1 MRLLRAGIGRMMVTL
16 AVLVGLALVWLVPVI
31 TALMT
36 SIRPLP
42 QIREGWWHLAGAT
55 FTADN
60 FSRAWDAGLSD
71 AVVNSLI
78 IAVGATI
85 VTTGLG
91 TLAAYA
97 FARLQFRGKALAYF
111 LLISTMIVP
120 IQIILIPLVPWFQ
133 TLGLNDGEWLPF
145 LGIVLVH
152 TGFGAGWAIFM
163 LTTFFAEVPRDVLEA
178 AHVDGASH
186 FDVFR
191 RVVLPLA
198 IPGIL
203 SFAIID
209 FIFVWNDLLLALT
222 LLGQDFQP
230 LTVALSNLSSPQLA
244 QDDLVAAGSIIAVLP
259 PLVLFA
265 ALNRFYVRG
274 MFAGSV
280 K

>member
-16 AVLVGLALVWLVPVI
+16 AVLVVLALVWLVPVI

-55 FTADN
+55 FTAAN
-60 FSRAWDAGLSD
+60 FSRAWVAGLSD

-97 FARLQFRGKALAYF
+97 FARLQFRGKALACF

-163 LTTFFAEVPRDVLEA
+163 LTP
-178 AHVDGASH
+178 
-186 FDVFR
+186 
-191 RVVLPLA
+191 
-198 IPGIL
+198 
-203 SFAIID
+203 
-209 FIFVWNDLLLALT
+209 
-222 LLGQDFQP
+222 
-230 LTVALSNLSSPQLA
+230 SSPRSRA
-244 QDDLVAAGSIIAVLP
+244 TCSRPRTSTAPATSMSSAASCCRWRSPASCRSRSSTSSSCGTTCCW
-259 PLVLFA
+259 
-265 ALNRFYVRG
+265 R
-274 MFAGSV
+274 
-280 K
+280 

>member
-1 MRLLRAGIGRMMVTL
+1 MTSIRAALSRGTTSIALLTVL
-16 AVLVGLALVWLVPVI
+16 AVVWLVPVI

-36 SIRPLP
+36 SVRPLP
-42 QIREGWWHLAGAT
+42 QIRQGWWHLAGAT
-55 FTADN
+55 FTAN
-60 FSRAWDAGLSD
+60 NYARAWESGLSD

-78 IAVGATI
+78 IAIGATI
-85 VTTGLG
+85 MTTALG

-97 FARLQFRGKALAYF
+97 FARLRFRGKALAYF

-133 TLGLNDGEWLPF
+133 TLGLNDGEWRPF

-152 TGFGAGWAIFM
+152 TGFGAGWAVFM
-163 LTTFFAEVPRDVLEA
+163 LTTFFAEVPRDILEA
-178 AHVDGASH
+178 AHVDGANH

-259 PLVLFA
+259 PLLLFA

>member
-1 MRLLRAGIGRMMVTL
+1 MTQIRARLGHGTASIVVLSVL
-16 AVLVGLALVWLVPVI
+16 AVVWLVPAV

-36 SIRPLP
+36 SVRPLP
-42 QIREGWWHLAGAT
+42 QIRLGWWRLGGAT
-55 FTADN
+55 FTSNNYA
-60 FSRAWDAGLSD
+60 RAWDAGLSD

-78 IAVGATI
+78 IAIGATI
-85 VTTGLG
+85 ATTALG

-97 FARLQFRGKALAYF
+97 FARLRFRGKALAYL

-133 TLGLNDGEWLPF
+133 TLGLNEGEWLPF

-152 TGFGAGWAIFM
+152 TGFGAGWAVFM
-163 LTTFFAEVPRDVLEA
+163 LTTFFAEVPRDIVEA
-178 AHVDGASH
+178 AHVDGANH

-259 PLVLFA
+259 PLLLFA

>member
-1 MRLLRAGIGRMMVTL
+1 VTAVRRLTDRRVFPVVAL
-16 AVLVGLALVWLVPVI
+16 AALAIVWLVPVI

-36 SIRPLP
+36 SVRPLP
-42 QIREGWWHLAGAT
+42 QIRRGWWHFAGAT
-55 FTADN
+55 ITSNNYA
-60 FSRAWDAGLSD
+60 RAWNAGLSD
-71 AVVNSLI
+71 AVLNSLI
-78 IAVGATI
+78 IAIGATA
-85 VTTGLG
+85 VTTALG

-97 FARLQFRGKALAYF
+97 FARLRFRGKALAYF

-133 TLGLNDGEWLPF
+133 TLGLNEGDWLPF
-145 LGIVLVH
+145 LGIILVH
-152 TGFGAGWAIFM
+152 TAFGAGWAIFM
-163 LTTFFAEVPRDVLEA
+163 LTTFFAEVPRDVIEA

-186 FDVFR
+186 LDIFR

-222 LLGQDFQP
+222 LLGQDFHP

-244 QDDLVAAGSIIAVLP
+244 QNDLVAAGSIIAVLP
-259 PLVLFA
+259 PLLLFA
-265 ALNRFYVRG
+265 VLNRFYVRG

>member
-1 MRLLRAGIGRMMVTL
+1 MTRRGTRVATVAALALL
-16 AVLVGLALVWLVPVI
+16 AVVWLVPVV

-36 SIRPLP
+36 SLRPLP
-42 QIREGWWHLAGAT
+42 QIRRGWWHLVGAT
-55 FTADN
+55 FTSN
-60 FSRAWDAGLSD
+60 NYVRAWDSGLSD
-71 AVVNSLI
+71 AVLNSLI
-78 IAVGATI
+78 IALGATI

-97 FARLQFRGKALAYF
+97 FARLRFRGKALAYF

-145 LGIVLVH
+145 VGIVLVH
-152 TGFGAGWAIFM
+152 TAFGAGWAIFM
-163 LTTFFAEVPRDVLEA
+163 LTTFFAEVPRDVIEA

-186 FDVFR
+186 YDIFR

-259 PLVLFA
+259 PLLLFA
-265 ALNRFYVRG
+265 VLNRFYVRG